1 MGGRMIA
8 RALANCTTVIVR
20 LDRTIQYAAAH
31 VRLTMPVTTGC
42 LAFAGHDNP
51 GYTSILPSSVM
62 ASSMLSAASPK
73 SISLW
78 ARPDGIIGKQFSA

>member
-20 LDRTIQYAAAH
+20 LDRTIQYAAAD

-42 LAFAGHDNP
+42 LAFAGHD
-51 GYTSILPSSVM
+51 
-62 ASSMLSAASPK
+62 K
-73 SISLW
+73 
-78 ARPDGIIGKQFSA
+78 KE